1 MTVAAFPVHVYAGA
15 LTEAQLDGEACAV
28 CARSFRLG
36 QAWVYV
42 TPAMPDAKLARH
54 VACHNGGTR

>member
-1 MTVAAFPVHVYAGA
+1 MIVTDFPVHVYAGV
-15 LTEAQLDGEACAV
+15 LTQAQLDGEACAV

-42 TPAMPDAKLARH
+42 VPALPDARLARH
-54 VACHNGGTR
+54 VACGKAGAR